1 MGVFSSEAGNT
12 DSLIRTKGRSNNSG
26 LKKKKEKKEKGLGGG
41 RCLESCKKMKKMKT
55 WEGWWE

>member
-26 LKKKKEKKEKGLGGG
+26 LKKKKRKRKKRAWVE
-41 RCLESCKKMKKMKT
+41 
-55 WEGWWE
+55 EGALNLARR